1 MSNVFPLPDVGEGLT
16 EADIVAW
23 KVAEGDTVTVNQ
35 ILVEIET
42 AKSLVELPSPQ
53 AGTIEA
59 LLVGEGETVDVGTP
73 IVRFGG
79 EGSDGSERAGTTPV
93 EEPGAPAPDQ
103 TDAVPAPTETGDGT
117 AGPNL
122 VGYGVRAASS
132 KRRPR
137 KQAGSPQAAAQPA
150 PEAPASRAA
159 PAADTETAPSAAPA
173 EAQPRTDGPA
183 DPGSSTGRVL
193 AKPPVRKLAK
203 DRGIDLAGVRA
214 TGSRGEV
221 TRADLLAHLDGG
233 SEQETPAGA
242 STPAGSAGASAA
254 AGAAAAAAQPG
265 SEERVPL
272 KGVNRMMAKAM
283 VDSAF
288 TAPHVTEFL
297 DVDVTRTM
305 EFVRHLKS
313 TQLLGPDVKVSPLL
327 VVARAVI
334 WAALRTPRINAVLD
348 GDDVVIKHYVNLGI
362 AAATPRG
369 LVVPNIKNAHALGL
383 GALAQEIV
391 GLTAAARAGRSTP
404 ASQAGGTITITNVGV
419 FGVDSG
425 TPIINPGESA
435 IVAFGSIRKRP
446 WVVDDEIVP
455 REITTLSVSADHR
468 VVDGAAISQFLAD
481 IGRALEEPLVMLS

>member
-79 EGSDGSERAGTTPV
+79 GDSGGSDDAGATPV
-93 EEPGAPAPDQ
+93 AEPGTPAPDQ
-103 TDAVPAPTETGDGT
+103 RDAVPAPTETGDGA

-122 VGYGVRAASS
+122 VGYGVKAASS

-137 KQAGSPQAAAQPA
+137 KQAGAPQLAPEPA
-150 PEAPASRAA
+150 PAA
-159 PAADTETAPSAAPA
+159 PAAAPAPVAPAAPA
-173 EAQPRTDGPA
+173 AARAAEQSRPEPQAEAPA
-183 DPGSSTGRVL
+183 GRAL

-203 DRGIDLAGVRA
+203 DRGIDLGQVRA
-214 TGSRGEV
+214 TGAQGEV
-221 TRADLLAHLDGG
+221 TRADLLAHLAGG
-233 SEQETPAGA
+233 SEQEPAGTSA
-242 STPAGSAGASAA
+242 PAGTAMQAAPAGTAAFAGA
-254 AGAAAAAAQPG
+254 
-265 SEERVPL
+265 EERVPL
-272 KGVNRMMAKAM
+272 KGVNKMMAKAM

-305 EFVRHLKS
+305 EFVRHLKA

-327 VVARAVI
+327 VVAKAVT

-391 GLTAAARAGRSTP
+391 DLTAAARAGRSTP

-419 FGVDSG
+419 FGIDSG

-446 WVVDDEIVP
+446 WVVDDAIVA

-481 IGRALEEPLVMLS
+481 IGQALEEPLVMLS